1 MNDEHTHLLNT
12 IDELKARVLQL
23 EARHQDDK
31 NRYHYLLEQFR
42 LAQHNRFGKSSE
54 SQPAQLDLFNEIEE
68 EVTIESAE
76 DDEKTISY
84 TRKKPIR
91 QRLPDDLPRTV
102 IIHDIEDKACD
113 CCGHELH
120 EMGRDISEKLTFIP
134 AKVEVTQ
141 HVRPKYACRHCDTQG
156 TTSPIKQA
164 PVPAS
169 PIPKGIATASL
180 LAQIIT
186 AKFQYSLPL
195 YRQET
200 LFQQWSIAIGRR
212 TMADWLIKCAALF
225 SPLYD
230 ELRRIMLEQSALHCD
245 ETTVKV
251 LDVEKSTCYMWV
263 YCSGSDT
270 PGTDTLPGIVLYD
283 YQPSRHGYHPVNFL
297 QGYSAYL
304 HTDGYKGYEQTDTV
318 LVGCWAHAR
327 RRFID
332 AQRIQVK
339 GKKGRADLA
348 VSHIQKLYRIE
359 ALLHGESAQKKYA
372 VRQEEA
378 RPLLK
383 EFREWL
389 DNAATRVSP
398 KTKLGEA
405 ISYTLNQ
412 WEKLIRYIDDGLL
425 SIDNN
430 RAERAVKPFVIGRKN
445 WLFSA
450 STQGAR
456 SSAMLYSIIETAK
469 ANGLVPYDYIAHC
482 LDHLCTSPDDIKP
495 ILPWNVKLNV

>member
-1 MNDEHTHLLNT
+1 
-12 IDELKARVLQL
+12 
-23 EARHQDDK
+23 
-31 NRYHYLLEQFR
+31 
-42 LAQHNRFGKSSE
+42 
-54 SQPAQLDLFNEIEE
+54 
-68 EVTIESAE
+68 
-76 DDEKTISY
+76 
-84 TRKKPIR
+84 
-91 QRLPDDLPRTV
+91 
-102 IIHDIEDKACD
+102 
-113 CCGHELH
+113 
-120 EMGRDISEKLTFIP
+120 
-134 AKVEVTQ
+134 
-141 HVRPKYACRHCDTQG
+141 
-156 TTSPIKQA
+156 
-164 PVPAS
+164 
-169 PIPKGIATASL
+169 
-180 LAQIIT
+180 
-186 AKFQYSLPL
+186 
-195 YRQET
+195 
-200 LFQQWSIAIGRR
+200 
-212 TMADWLIKCAALF
+212 
-225 SPLYD
+225 
-230 ELRRIMLEQSALHCD
+230 MLEQPALHCD

-304 HTDGYKGYEQTDTV
+304 HTDGYKGYEQTHAV

-348 VSHIQKLYRIE
+348 VSQIQKLYRIE
-359 ALLHGESAQKKYA
+359 ALLNGESAQKKYA
-372 VRQEEA
+372 VRQEDA

-482 LDHLCTSPDDIKP
+482 LDHLCRNPDDIEP

>member
-1 MNDEHTHLLNT
+1 MNDETTHLPNT
-12 IDELKARVLQL
+12 IDELKALVLQL

-31 NRYHYLLEQFR
+31 NRYHHLLEQFR
-42 LAQHNRFGKSSE
+42 LAQHHRFGKSSE

-68 EVTIESAE
+68 EVVTESAE
-76 DDEKTISY
+76 DDEQTISY
-84 TRKKPIR
+84 TRKKPTR
-91 QRLPDDLPRTV
+91 QRLPADLPRTV
-102 IIHDIEDKACD
+102 IIHDIEDKACE

-120 EMGRDISEKLTFIP
+120 EMGRDISEELVFIP

-156 TTSPIKQA
+156 TSATIKQA

-169 PIPKGIATASL
+169 PIPKGIATPSL

-186 AKFQYSLPL
+186 AKYQYSLPL
-195 YRQET
+195 YRQES
-200 LFQQWSIAIGRR
+200 LFQQWGITIGRR
-212 TMADWLIKCAALF
+212 TMADWLIKCATLF

-230 ELRRIMLEQSALHCD
+230 ELRRIMLEQPALHCD

-270 PGTDTLPGIVLYD
+270 QGTDTLPGIVLYD
-283 YQPSRHGYHPVNFL
+283 YQPSRHGYHPVKFL

-304 HTDGYKGYEQTDTV
+304 HTDGYKGYEQTHAV

-348 VSHIQKLYRIE
+348 VSQIQKLYRIE
-359 ALLHGESAQKKYA
+359 ALLNGESAQKKYA
-372 VRQEEA
+372 VRQEDA
-378 RPLLK
+378 RPLLN

-412 WEKLIRYIDDGLL
+412 WEKLIRYLDDGLL

-450 STQGAR
+450 STQGAQ

-482 LDHLCTSPDDIKP
+482 LDHLCRNPDDIEP

>member
-1 MNDEHTHLLNT
+1 MNLQRGSRNRRLMP
-12 IDELKARVLQL
+12 LK
-23 EARHQDDK
+23 
-31 NRYHYLLEQFR
+31 
-42 LAQHNRFGKSSE
+42 
-54 SQPAQLDLFNEIEE
+54 
-68 EVTIESAE
+68 
-76 DDEKTISY
+76 
-84 TRKKPIR
+84 
-91 QRLPDDLPRTV
+91 
-102 IIHDIEDKACD
+102 
-113 CCGHELH
+113 
-120 EMGRDISEKLTFIP
+120 
-134 AKVEVTQ
+134 
-141 HVRPKYACRHCDTQG
+141 
-156 TTSPIKQA
+156 
-164 PVPAS
+164 
-169 PIPKGIATASL
+169 
-180 LAQIIT
+180 
-186 AKFQYSLPL
+186 
-195 YRQET
+195 
-200 LFQQWSIAIGRR
+200 
-212 TMADWLIKCAALF
+212 
-225 SPLYD
+225 
-230 ELRRIMLEQSALHCD
+230 
-245 ETTVKV
+245 
-251 LDVEKSTCYMWV
+251 
-263 YCSGSDT
+263 
-270 PGTDTLPGIVLYD
+270 
-283 YQPSRHGYHPVNFL
+283 NFTN
-297 QGYSAYL
+297 SFCPAYL
-304 HTDGYKGYEQTDTV
+304 HTDGYKGYEQTHAV

-348 VSHIQKLYRIE
+348 VSQIQKLYRIE
-359 ALLHGESAQKKYA
+359 ALLNGESAQKKYA
-372 VRQEEA
+372 VRQEDA

-482 LDHLCTSPDDIKP
+482 LDHLCRNPDDIEP